1 MNSICRLVVKAGLI
15 VVAGLAMPALSW
27 AACAPGDFT
36 TAQAD
41 QGKTLYDAN
50 CASCH
55 MTNLAGGAGPALGGA
70 KFKSY
75 LDFTKITGVELLSF
89 ITAQMPYQA
98 PGSLKPVEYQS
109 IFAYIL
115 QQNQYKAGNTPLTD
129 KTAACIAMLPYPG
142 KS

>member
-1 MNSICRLVVKAGLI
+1 MCRSMLNAGLI
-15 VVAGLAMPALSW
+15 VLVGLAIPGLSR
-27 AACAPGDFT
+27 AACAPGDYT
-36 TAQAD
+36 TAQAA

-75 LDFTKITGVELLSF
+75 LDFTKITGTQLLSF

-115 QQNQYKAGNTPLTD
+115 QHNQYKAGNTPLTD
-129 KTAACIAMLPYPG
+129 KTAACITMLPYPG

>member
-1 MNSICRLVVKAGLI
+1 MRQIFAWVGLF
-15 VVAGLAMPALSW
+15 ALSAAMVPAVGH
-27 AACAPGDFT
+27 AACASGDFT
-36 TAQAD
+36 TAQAA

-55 MTNLAGGAGPALGGA
+55 MTNLSGGSGPALSGA

-75 LDFTKITGVELLSF
+75 LDFTKITGAQLLSF
-89 ITAQMPYQA
+89 VTAQMPYQS
-98 PGSLKPVEYQS
+98 PGSLKPAQYQS

-115 QQNQYKAGNTPLTD
+115 QYDQYKAGDTALTD
-129 KTAACIAMLPYPG
+129 QTAACVAMLPYPG